1 MTLIK
6 HYESCKLEAYKD
18 SVGVWT
24 IGWGT
29 TKGVKPGMKITQAE
43 ADRLLAKDLD
53 EEYEPGV
60 QDAIKVPYSQA
71 QFDAC
76 VSFAYNL
83 GVGAFQSSTLLKMLN
98 AGNPKGA
105 ADQFK
110 RWTLA
115 GGVSLLGLR
124 RRRAAESLVFQGY
137 EAKEAIKIAQ
147 EKTK

>member
-43 ADRLLAKDLD
+43 ADRLLAKDLYD
-53 EEYEPGV
+53 EFEPGV
-60 QDAIKVPYSQA
+60 RDAIKVPYSQA

-98 AGNPKGA
+98 ADNPKGA

-137 EAKEAIKIAQ
+137 DAKEAIKVAL